1 MMFKKKSL
9 VFFLSIMLF
18 TIFSV
23 RTIKADIENKYFLII
38 FDSYKEFTVND
49 NLLNKLVRVMLT
61 SGSDL
66 KIKRWDE
73 YTNDDVANASGIVVL
88 AIEDELNNK
97 VNSIKENNSNVVTFN
112 KSNFNMIHSGN
123 ELILKRYIER
133 EFNIDNSKKGTYL
146 VLKNVYPYDNLED
159 LVKKVEYLKE
169 RGVNFIIDAMPVFNN
184 QNFDSMKRYTE
195 ALRFCAANGGTI
207 FISSPLIYQSKY
219 INENELINKMTL
231 AYEGFVNYWVYPMGL
246 TVPNEWIYSFD
257 KENFINRSNTILLW
271 NNRDIGNLNIRS
283 HNIKGI
289 KNVLVEEEWK
299 KLNKEYYHGVALS
312 IDGNTENDLFQKTVE
327 EMLSSGIVFSNPTK
341 RMDMEISFGNYKT
354 EGNYKGTFLNGKSV
368 CTERFICNKEY
379 SKAFINEEIEEKDK
393 VSLSAFNKGIFAI
406 TLIAICIFIIFFFN
420 SRRIDKKKYF
430 K

>member
-23 RTIKADIENKYFLII
+23 RTIKADTENKYFLII
-38 FDSYKEFTVND
+38 FDSYKEFTVNE

-231 AYEGFVNYWVYPMGL
+231 AYEGFVNY
-246 TVPNEWIYSFD
+246 
-257 KENFINRSNTILLW
+257 
-271 NNRDIGNLNIRS
+271 
-283 HNIKGI
+283 
-289 KNVLVEEEWK
+289 
-299 KLNKEYYHGVALS
+299 
-312 IDGNTENDLFQKTVE
+312 
-327 EMLSSGIVFSNPTK
+327 
-341 RMDMEISFGNYKT
+341 
-354 EGNYKGTFLNGKSV
+354 
-368 CTERFICNKEY
+368 
-379 SKAFINEEIEEKDK
+379 
-393 VSLSAFNKGIFAI
+393 
-406 TLIAICIFIIFFFN
+406 
-420 SRRIDKKKYF
+420 
-430 K
+430 

>member
-23 RTIKADIENKYFLII
+23 RTIKADTENKYFLII

-97 VNSIKENNSNVVTFN
+97 LNSIKENNSNVVTFN
-112 KSNFNMIHSGN
+112 KSNFNMLHSGN

-231 AYEGFVNYWVYPMGL
+231 AYEGFVNYWVYPMGI
-246 TVPNEWIYSFD
+246 TVPNEWIYSYD
-257 KENFINRSNTILLW
+257 KENFINRSNTIFLW

-299 KLNKEYYHGVALS
+299 KLNK
-312 IDGNTENDLFQKTVE
+312 
-327 EMLSSGIVFSNPTK
+327 
-341 RMDMEISFGNYKT
+341 
-354 EGNYKGTFLNGKSV
+354 
-368 CTERFICNKEY
+368 
-379 SKAFINEEIEEKDK
+379 
-393 VSLSAFNKGIFAI
+393 
-406 TLIAICIFIIFFFN
+406 
-420 SRRIDKKKYF
+420 
-430 K
+430 

>member
-1 MMFKKKSL
+1 MFKKRSL
-9 VFFLSIMLF
+9 VSLLCIILF
-18 TIFSV
+18 ATFPV
-23 RTIKADIENKYFLII
+23 RTIKANTENKYFLII
-38 FDSYKEFTVND
+38 FDSYKEFTAND

-66 KIKRWDE
+66 KIKKLDE
-73 YTNDDVANASGIVVL
+73 YTNEDVANASGVVVL

-97 VNSIKENNSNVVTFN
+97 VNSIKENNSNVVSFN
-112 KSNFNMIHSGN
+112 KSNLDMLDRGN
-123 ELILKRYIER
+123 ELILKRYIEM

-159 LVKKVEYLKE
+159 LIKKVEYLNE
-169 RGVNFIIDAMPVFNN
+169 RGVNFIVDAMPVFKN

-195 ALRFCAANGGTI
+195 ALRYCAANGGTI
-207 FISSPLIYQSKY
+207 FLSSPYIYQSQY

-231 AYEGFVNYWVYPMGL
+231 AYESFVDYYWVYPMGL
-246 TVPNEWIYSFD
+246 TVPNEWIYSYD

-271 NNRDIGNLNIRS
+271 SNRDIGNLNIKS
-283 HNIKGI
+283 LNIKGI
-289 KNVLVEEEWK
+289 KNVLVEGDWK
-299 KLNKEYYHGVALS
+299 KLDKEYYNGVALS

-327 EMLSSGIVFSNPTK
+327 EILSSGIVFLNPTK
-341 RMDMEISFGNYKT
+341 RMDMEISFGNYKI

-368 CTERFICNKEY
+368 YTERFISNKEY
-379 SKAFINEEIEEKDK
+379 SKAFVNEEIEEKNK

>member
-1 MMFKKKSL
+1 MFKKRSL
-9 VFFLSIMLF
+9 VFLLCIILF
-18 TIFSV
+18 ATFPV
-23 RTIKADIENKYFLII
+23 RTIKANTENKYFLII
-38 FDSYKEFTVND
+38 FDSYKEFTAND

-66 KIKRWDE
+66 KIKKLDE
-73 YTNDDVANASGIVVL
+73 YTNEDVANASGVVVL

-97 VNSIKENNSNVVTFN
+97 VNSIKENNSNVVSFN
-112 KSNFNMIHSGN
+112 KSDLDMLDRGN
-123 ELILKRYIER
+123 ELILKRYIEM

-159 LVKKVEYLKE
+159 LIKKVEYLNE
-169 RGVNFIIDAMPVFNN
+169 RGVNFIVDAMPVFKN

-195 ALRFCAANGGTI
+195 ALRYCAANGGTI
-207 FISSPLIYQSKY
+207 FLSSPYIYQSQY

-231 AYEGFVNYWVYPMGL
+231 AYESFVDYWVYPMGL
-246 TVPNEWIYSFD
+246 TVPNEWIYSYD

-271 NNRDIGNLNIRS
+271 NNRDIGNLNIKS
-283 HNIKGI
+283 LNIKGI
-289 KNVLVEEEWK
+289 KNVLVEGDWK
-299 KLNKEYYHGVALS
+299 KLDKEYYNGVALS

-327 EMLSSGIVFSNPTK
+327 EILSSGIVFLNPTK
-341 RMDMEISFGNYKT
+341 RMDMEISFGNYKI

-368 CTERFICNKEY
+368 YTERFISNKEY
-379 SKAFINEEIEEKDK
+379 SKAFVNEEIEEKNK

>member
-1 MMFKKKSL
+1 MFKKRSL
-9 VFFLSIMLF
+9 VSLLCIILF
-18 TIFSV
+18 ATFPV
-23 RTIKADIENKYFLII
+23 RTIKANTENKYFLII
-38 FDSYKEFTVND
+38 FDSYKEFTAND

-66 KIKRWDE
+66 KIKKLDE
-73 YTNDDVANASGIVVL
+73 YTNEDVANASGVVVL

-97 VNSIKENNSNVVTFN
+97 VNSIKENNSNVVSFN
-112 KSNFNMIHSGN
+112 KSNLDMLDRGN
-123 ELILKRYIER
+123 ELILKRYIEM

-159 LVKKVEYLKE
+159 LIKKVEYLNE
-169 RGVNFIIDAMPVFNN
+169 RGVNFIVDAMPVFKN

-195 ALRFCAANGGTI
+195 ALRYCAANGGTI
-207 FISSPLIYQSKY
+207 FLSSPYIYQSQY

-231 AYEGFVNYWVYPMGL
+231 AYESFVDYWVYPMGL
-246 TVPNEWIYSFD
+246 TVPNEWIYSYD

-271 NNRDIGNLNIRS
+271 NNRDIGNINIKS
-283 HNIKGI
+283 LNIKGI
-289 KNVLVEEEWK
+289 KNVLVEGDWK
-299 KLNKEYYHGVALS
+299 KLDKEYYNGVALS

-327 EMLSSGIVFSNPTK
+327 EILSSGIVFLNPTK
-341 RMDMEISFGNYKT
+341 RMDMEISFGNYKI

-368 CTERFICNKEY
+368 YTERFISNKEY
-379 SKAFINEEIEEKDK
+379 SKAFVNEEIEEKNK

>member
-1 MMFKKKSL
+1 MFKKRSL
-9 VFFLSIMLF
+9 VSLLCIILF
-18 TIFSV
+18 ATFPV
-23 RTIKADIENKYFLII
+23 RTIKANTENKYFLII
-38 FDSYKEFTVND
+38 FDSYKEFTAND

-66 KIKRWDE
+66 KIKKLDE
-73 YTNDDVANASGIVVL
+73 YTNEDVANASGVVVL

-97 VNSIKENNSNVVTFN
+97 VNSIKENNSNVVSFN
-112 KSNFNMIHSGN
+112 KSNLDMLDRGN
-123 ELILKRYIER
+123 ELILKRYIEM

-159 LVKKVEYLKE
+159 LIKKVEYLNE
-169 RGVNFIIDAMPVFNN
+169 RGVNFIVDAMPVFKN

-195 ALRFCAANGGTI
+195 ALRYCAANGGTI
-207 FISSPLIYQSKY
+207 FLSSPYIYQSQY

-231 AYEGFVNYWVYPMGL
+231 AYESFVDYYWVYPMGL
-246 TVPNEWIYSFD
+246 TVPNEWIYSYD

-271 NNRDIGNLNIRS
+271 NNRDIGNLNIKS
-283 HNIKGI
+283 LNIKGI
-289 KNVLVEEEWK
+289 KNVLVEGDWK
-299 KLNKEYYHGVALS
+299 KLDKEYYNGVALS

-327 EMLSSGIVFSNPTK
+327 EILSSGIVFLNPTK
-341 RMDMEISFGNYKT
+341 RMDMEISFGNYKI

-368 CTERFICNKEY
+368 YTERFISNKEY
-379 SKAFINEEIEEKDK
+379 SKAFVNEEIEEKNK

>member
-1 MMFKKKSL
+1 MFKKRSL
-9 VFFLSIMLF
+9 VFLLCIILF
-18 TIFSV
+18 MTFSV
-23 RTIKADIENKYFLII
+23 RTIKADTENKYFLII
-38 FDSYKEFTVND
+38 FDSYKEFTAND

-66 KIKRWDE
+66 KIKKWDE
-73 YTNDDVANASGIVVL
+73 YTNEDVVNASGVVVL

-97 VNSIKENNSNVVTFN
+97 INSIKEGNSNVVAFN
-112 KSNFNMIHSGN
+112 KSNLDMLHSGN
-123 ELILKRYIER
+123 ELALKRYIER
-133 EFNIDNSKKGTYL
+133 KFNIDNSKKGTYL

-159 LVKKVEYLKE
+159 LIKKVEYLNE
-169 RGVNFIIDAMPVFNN
+169 RGVNFIVDAMPVFNN

-195 ALRFCAANGGTI
+195 ALRYCAANGGTI
-207 FISSPLIYQSKY
+207 FLSSPYIYQSQY

-231 AYEGFVNYWVYPMGL
+231 AYESFVDYWVYPMGL
-246 TVPNEWIYSFD
+246 TVPNEWIYSYE
-257 KENFINRSNTILLW
+257 KENFIHKSNTIILW

-283 HNIKGI
+283 LNIKGI

-299 KLNKEYYHGVALS
+299 NLDKEYYHGVALA
-312 IDGNTENDLFQKTVE
+312 IDGNTKNDLFQKTVE
-327 EMLSSGIVFSNPTK
+327 EILSSGIVFSNPTK
-341 RMDMEISFGNYKT
+341 RMDMEISFGNYKI

-368 CTERFICNKEY
+368 YTERFISNKEY
-379 SKAFINEEIEEKDK
+379 SKAFVNEEIEEKNK

>member
-1 MMFKKKSL
+1 MFKKRSL
-9 VFFLSIMLF
+9 VSLLCIILF
-18 TIFSV
+18 ATFPV
-23 RTIKADIENKYFLII
+23 RTIKANTENKYFLII
-38 FDSYKEFTVND
+38 FDSYKEFTAND

-66 KIKRWDE
+66 KIKKLDE
-73 YTNDDVANASGIVVL
+73 YTNEDVANASGVVVL

-97 VNSIKENNSNVVTFN
+97 VNSIKENNSNVVSFN
-112 KSNFNMIHSGN
+112 KSNLDMLDRGN
-123 ELILKRYIER
+123 ELILKRYIEM

-159 LVKKVEYLKE
+159 LIKKVEYLNE
-169 RGVNFIIDAMPVFNN
+169 RGVNFIVDAMPVFKN

-195 ALRFCAANGGTI
+195 ALRYCAANGGTI
-207 FISSPLIYQSKY
+207 FLSSPYIYQSQY

-231 AYEGFVNYWVYPMGL
+231 AYESFVDYWVYPMGL
-246 TVPNEWIYSFD
+246 TVPNEWIYSYD

-271 NNRDIGNLNIRS
+271 NNRDIGNINIKS
-283 HNIKGI
+283 LNIKGI
-289 KNVLVEEEWK
+289 KNVLVEGDWK
-299 KLNKEYYHGVALS
+299 KLDKEYYNGVALS

-327 EMLSSGIVFSNPTK
+327 EILSSGIVFLNPTK
-341 RMDMEISFGNYKT
+341 RMDMEISFGNYKI

-368 CTERFICNKEY
+368 YTERFISNKEY
-379 SKAFINEEIEEKDK
+379 SKAFVNEEIEEKNK
-393 VSLSAFNKGIFAI
+393 VSLSAFNKGVFAI